1 MFSYLRSLDYIYCL
15 NRNKKIWL
23 QFGFDRMENFLE
35 RIGNPQDLLKT
46 VHIAGTK
53 GKGSTLSFLSF
64 ILREKLRV
72 GAFTSPSLINTGE
85 RISVNGHL
93 ITPHEFSLIL
103 DDLRKFYK
111 IISVEDTPS
120 TFETFTIASFIY
132 FLEKRVDLALYE
144 VGMGGRLDA
153 TNIIKSP
160 LVSIITEISFD
171 HQEFL
176 GNSLKEIAMEK
187 SGIIKKGV
195 PLVIGRQEK
204 AVSEIIA
211 NEASRNKV
219 QCFEYGKDY
228 FISDAKENNK
238 GVVFDFHSQTFQRHF
253 KELVIPL
260 IGYHQAENASSAIQ
274 TALLLE
280 DMGYGINEKDIYNGL
295 AKSFWPGRLEIVSEK
310 PFIVLDGAHNGASS
324 KALVRSLKNIFSGR
338 IVFLF
343 SMLRD
348 KNIEDTLSVL
358 ASVGE
363 MFVLTETPN
372 SYSRRLE
379 VEKLDS
385 IAKKYISRDKI
396 IVEKNPRKAFDFA
409 KKNVGNDGLL
419 CVTGSLYLIA
429 YIRKLMNYFVF
440 SKNLL

>member
-1 MFSYLRSLDYIYCL
+1 MFSYSRSLDYIYCL
-15 NRNKKIWL
+15 SRNKKVWL
-23 QFGFDRMENFLE
+23 QFGFDRMEKILG
-35 RIGNPQDLLKT
+35 RMDNPQDLLKT

-72 GAFTSPSLINTGE
+72 GAFTSPSLINANE
-85 RISVNGHL
+85 RISVNGYL

-103 DDLRKFYK
+103 DDLRKIYK
-111 IISVEDTPS
+111 MISLGDTPS

-132 FLEKRVDLALYE
+132 FLRKRVDMALYE

-171 HQEFL
+171 HQKFL
-176 GNSLKEIAMEK
+176 GNSLREIALEK
-187 SGIIKKGV
+187 SGIIKKET
-195 PLVIGRQEK
+195 PLVIGKQEK
-204 AVSEIIA
+204 EIYEIIA
-211 NEASRNKV
+211 DEASRNKIKY
-219 QCFEYGKDY
+219 FEYGKDY
-228 FISDAKENNK
+228 FISNVKENDE
-238 GVVFDFHSQTFQRHF
+238 GIVFDFYSQVFEKKI
-253 KELVIPL
+253 KELVAPL
-260 IGYHQAENASSAIQ
+260 IGHHQAENASSAIQ
-274 TALLLE
+274 TVLLLK
-280 DMGYGINEKDIYNGL
+280 DMGYEIDEEDIYNGL

-310 PFIVLDGAHNGASS
+310 PFIVLDGAHNKASS
-324 KALVRSLKNIFSGR
+324 EALVRSLKNIFSGR

-348 KNIEDTLSVL
+348 KNIDDTLSVL
-358 ASVGE
+358 APVGD
-363 MFVLTETPN
+363 MFVLTETPG

-379 VEKLDS
+379 VEKLNS
-385 IAKKYISRDKI
+385 IARKYISKDKI
-396 IVEKNPRKAFDFA
+396 IVERDPRKAFAFV
-409 KKNVGNDGLL
+409 KRNVGNDGLL

-429 YIRKLMNYFVF
+429 YVRKLMNYFVF

>member
-1 MFSYLRSLDYIYCL
+1 M
-15 NRNKKIWL
+15 
-23 QFGFDRMENFLE
+23 QFGFDRMEKILG
-35 RIGNPQDLLKT
+35 RMDNPQDLLKT

-72 GAFTSPSLINTGE
+72 GAFTSPSLINANE
-85 RISVNGHL
+85 RISVNGYL

-103 DDLRKFYK
+103 DDLRKIYK
-111 IISVEDTPS
+111 MISLGDTPS

-132 FLEKRVDLALYE
+132 FLRKRVDMALYE

-171 HQEFL
+171 HQKFL
-176 GNSLKEIAMEK
+176 GNSLREIALEK
-187 SGIIKKGV
+187 SGIIKKET
-195 PLVIGRQEK
+195 PLVIGKQEK
-204 AVSEIIA
+204 EIYEIIA
-211 NEASRNKV
+211 DEASRNKIKY
-219 QCFEYGKDY
+219 FEYGKDY
-228 FISDAKENNK
+228 FISNVKENDE
-238 GVVFDFHSQTFQRHF
+238 GIVFDFYSQVFEKKI
-253 KELVIPL
+253 KELVAPL
-260 IGYHQAENASSAIQ
+260 IGHHQAENASSAIQ
-274 TALLLE
+274 TVLLLK
-280 DMGYGINEKDIYNGL
+280 DMGYEIDEEDIYNGL

-310 PFIVLDGAHNGASS
+310 PFIVLDGAHNKASS
-324 KALVRSLKNIFSGR
+324 EALVRSLKNIFSGR

-348 KNIEDTLSVL
+348 KNIDDTLSVL
-358 ASVGE
+358 APVGD
-363 MFVLTETPN
+363 MFVLTETPG

-379 VEKLDS
+379 VEKLNS
-385 IAKKYISRDKI
+385 IARKYISKDKI
-396 IVEKNPRKAFDFA
+396 IVERDPRKAFAFV
-409 KKNVGNDGLL
+409 KRNVGNDGLL

-429 YIRKLMNYFVF
+429 YVRKLMNYFVF

>member
-1 MFSYLRSLDYIYCL
+1 MFSYSRSLDYTYCL

-23 QFGFDRMENFLE
+23 RFGFDRMRNVLE

-64 ILREKLRV
+64 ILREKLEV

-93 ITPHEFSLIL
+93 IVPHEFSLIL
-103 DDLRKFYK
+103 DDLRKIYK
-111 IISVEDTPS
+111 IISVEDMPS

-132 FLEKRVDLALYE
+132 FLGKKVDLALYE

-171 HQEFL
+171 HQKFL
-176 GNSLKEIAMEK
+176 GNSLEEIAMEK

-204 AVSEIIA
+204 VVSEIIVS
-211 NEASRNKV
+211 EALKNKI

-228 FISDAKENNK
+228 FISDVKESDK
-238 GVVFDFHSQTFQRHF
+238 GVVFDFYSQVFQKHF
-253 KELVIPL
+253 KELVIPMT
-260 IGYHQAENASSAIQ
+260 GYHQAENASSAIQ
-274 TALLLE
+274 TVLLLK
-280 DMGYGINEKDIYNGL
+280 DMGYEINEKDIYDGL

-310 PFIVLDGAHNGASS
+310 PFVILDGAHNRASS
-324 KALVRSLKNIFSGR
+324 EALTRSLKNNFSER

-343 SMLRD
+343 SMLKD

-358 ASVGE
+358 
-363 MFVLTETPN
+363 
-372 SYSRRLE
+372 
-379 VEKLDS
+379 
-385 IAKKYISRDKI
+385 
-396 IVEKNPRKAFDFA
+396 
-409 KKNVGNDGLL
+409 
-419 CVTGSLYLIA
+419 
-429 YIRKLMNYFVF
+429 
-440 SKNLL
+440 